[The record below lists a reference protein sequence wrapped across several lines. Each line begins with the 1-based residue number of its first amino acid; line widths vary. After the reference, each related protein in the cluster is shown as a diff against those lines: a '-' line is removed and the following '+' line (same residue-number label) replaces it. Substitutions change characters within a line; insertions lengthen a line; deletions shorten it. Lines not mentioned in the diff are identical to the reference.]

1 MKLPVS
7 ATIHRDLNSARK
19 NVSVPEKD
27 SRKFE
32 IVAPMMTLGYWDKLL
47 FK

>member
-7 ATIHRDLNSARK
+7 ATVHRDLNSARK
-19 NVSVPEKD
+19 NVSVSEKG

-32 IVAPMMTLGYWDKLL
+32 IVVPMMTLGYWDK
-47 FK
+47 